1 MYVERINGSGGV
13 LGRKLQLIVYDDGG
27 DADKARTFTKRLL
40 EQDKVDVIVGGSATG
55 PTLAAIPL
63 VEQAQTP
70 FVSLAGA
77 VGIIEPVKKWVF
89 KTPHTDRMACE
100 KIFEDMR
107 GRNLSKLAVISGAG
121 GFDKSMRGECVK
133 VAGKYGIEIV
143 ADESYGAADTDMT
156 AQLTKIKAT
165 PGVQAVLNA
174 GFGQGPAIVTKNY
187 KQLGLAL
194 PLYQSHGV
202 ASKEYIKLAGA
213 AAEGVRLPAAALLVA
228 ELLPSADPQKRVVV
242 AYKRDY
248 EGKYDSEVSTFGGHA
263 YDGLMLVVDA
273 IKRAGS
279 SDKAKVRDAI
289 ETTRGYV
296 GTGGIVN
303 MSAAD
308 HLGLDLTAFRMLEVR
323 NGSWVLVK

>member
-1 MYVERINGSGGV
+1 
-13 LGRKLQLIVYDDGG
+13 
-27 DADKARTFTKRLL
+27 
-40 EQDKVDVIVGGSATG
+40 
-55 PTLAAIPL
+55 
-63 VEQAQTP
+63 
-70 FVSLAGA
+70 
-77 VGIIEPVKKWVF
+77 
-89 KTPHTDRMACE
+89 
-100 KIFEDMR
+100 
-107 GRNLSKLAVISGAG
+107 
-121 GFDKSMRGECVK
+121 
-133 VAGKYGIEIV
+133 
-143 ADESYGAADTDMT
+143 
-156 AQLTKIKAT
+156 
-165 PGVQAVLNA
+165 
-174 GFGQGPAIVTKNY
+174 
-187 KQLGLAL
+187 
-194 PLYQSHGV
+194 LYQSHGV